1 MKWILLLLVLATASG
16 VAQEA
21 KTLTMD
27 DAIRIGKEQS
37 KTLKASSMKVEAA
50 SARASEV
57 NTNLLPSLKVEAGYK
72 RLSDVDPFAVTLPF
86 LPSSVV
92 LSPVVLNNYNLK
104 VSLQQPL
111 FTGFKLRSN
120 ARAAELTAT
129 AAEFEHRS
137 DEADL
142 ILNIRNA
149 YWLLYQTREV
159 KKFVDENVER
169 LDAHVADTR
178 NLMKAGL
185 VTRNDL
191 LKIEVQLSS
200 AKLTQIDAANDVQ
213 VALMNLNNLLGLPL
227 DTDLQLSSVPEE
239 YSNGGSTGALAQNL
253 VMRALTSRPDLQSMH
268 YRVEASEASVTA
280 ARGNWWPQVFLAG
293 AYFYNRPNARYLPTR
308 DEFKGTWEVGVQLQ
322 FDLWN
327 WGATGYQTEQAK
339 AQLQQVEYLYDQMK
353 DNVSLEVTRNQ
364 LQVERSRQKIG
375 VAREAIGQAEENY
388 RSTNDKYTNGLATSS
403 DLLDADVALL
413 QAKTNLT
420 GALVEH
426 EIAQARLARSIGEE
440 R

>member
-1 MKWILLLLVLATASG
+1 MKRIILLLVLATTYS
-16 VAQEA
+16 VAQDS
-21 KTLTMD
+21 KTLTLE
-27 DAIRIGKEQS
+27 DAIRIGKEGS
-37 KTLKASSMKVEAA
+37 KTLKAASMKVEAA
-50 SARASEV
+50 SAKANEV
-57 NTNLLPSLKVEAGYK
+57 NTNLLPSLKFEAGYK
-72 RLSDVDPFAVTLPF
+72 RLSDVDPFAVSLPF
-86 LPSSVV
+86 LPSPVV
-92 LSPVVLNNYNLK
+92 LSPIVLNNYNLK

-129 AAEFEHRS
+129 AAEFELRS

-142 ILNIRNA
+142 VLNIKNA
-149 YWLLYQTREV
+149 YWMLYQTREV
-159 KKFVDENVER
+159 KKFVDENMER
-169 LDAHVADTR
+169 LDAHVVDTK

-185 VTRNDL
+185 ATRNDL
-191 LKIEVQLSS
+191 LKIEVQGSN
-200 AKLTQIDAANDVQ
+200 AKLTQIDAVNDVQ

-239 YSNGGSTGALAQNL
+239 TPSGGSTGLLAQNL
-253 VMRALTSRPDLQSMH
+253 VMQAFTARPDLQSMH
-268 YRVEASEASVTA
+268 FRVQASEASVTA
-280 ARGNWWPQVFLAG
+280 ARGNWWPQIFLAG
-293 AYFYNRPNARYLPTR
+293 SYVYNRPNARYLPTR

-339 AQLQQVEYLYDQMK
+339 AQHQQAEYLYDQMK

-364 LQVERSRQKIG
+364 LLVERGRQKIG
-375 VAREAIGQAEENY
+375 VARQAIGQAEENY
-388 RSTNDKYTNGLATSS
+388 RSTNDKYRNGLATAS

-420 GALVEH
+420 GALVED
-426 EIAQARLARSIGEE
+426 EVAQARLARSIGE
-440 R
+440 

>member
-1 MKWILLLLVLATASG
+1 MKRIILLLVFAASFG
-16 VAQEA
+16 VAQDSR
-21 KTLTMD
+21 TLTLE
-27 DAIRIGKEQS
+27 DALRIGKERS

-72 RLSDVDPFAVTLPF
+72 RLSDVDPFAVSLPF
-86 LPSSVV
+86 LPSPVV

-120 ARAAELTAT
+120 ARAAELMAT

-142 ILNIRNA
+142 VLNIKNA
-149 YWLLYQTREV
+149 YWMLYQTRAV

-169 LDAHVADTR
+169 FDAHVVDTK

-185 VTRNDL
+185 ATRNDL
-191 LKIEVQLSS
+191 LKIEVQLSN
-200 AKLTQIDAANDVQ
+200 AKLTQIDAVHDVQ
-213 VALMNLNNLLGLPL
+213 VAMMNLNNLLGLPL
-227 DTDLQLSSVPEE
+227 NTDLQLSSVPEE
-239 YSNGGSTGALAQNL
+239 NSNDGSTGSLAQNL
-253 VMRALTSRPDLQSMH
+253 VMRAFTARPELQLMQF
-268 YRVEASEASVTA
+268 RVQASEASVTA
-280 ARGNWWPQVFLAG
+280 ARGNLWPQIFLAG
-293 AYFYNRPNARYLPTR
+293 SYFYNRPNARYLPTR

-322 FDLWN
+322 FDLWS
-327 WGATGYQTEQAK
+327 WGATGYQTDQAK
-339 AQLQQVEYLYDQMK
+339 ANLQQAEYLYDQMK

-364 LQVERSRQKIG
+364 LQVERSRQKIA
-375 VAREAIGQAEENY
+375 VAKEAIGQAEENY
-388 RSTNDKYTNGLATSS
+388 RSTNDEYTNGLATSS

-420 GALVEH
+420 GALVDY
-426 EIAQARLARSIGEE
+426 EIARARLSRSVGE
-440 R
+440 